1 MIDLRKSIF
10 KSDINNNVSTVQQN
24 LHINYTNYL
33 IKIINEKSGYDN
45 LSKASAF
52 YNLKWIKSNINLA
65 AGDLSNKQHKSYL
78 LHIIEKALAIN

>member
-33 IKIINEKSGYDN
+33 IKIINETISVT
-45 LSKASAF
+45 
-52 YNLKWIKSNINLA
+52 
-65 AGDLSNKQHKSYL
+65 
-78 LHIIEKALAIN
+78 IISQKLVRYII